1 MLKLWRRTIQN
12 MIILIVRPYVIREL
26 PGWGKVRNL
35 VEWDWLWT
43 DAPVKTIREKM
54 YGNLMQLNLSKWSD
68 RSNYF
73 LGRWYDLEMQLLIN
87 NLVKTG
93 ETIVDVGAH
102 RGEFALAASRA
113 VGSRG
118 MVICFEPNPNSI
130 KSLKDEIEL
139 NKICNITVHPCGLA
153 DQDDILTL
161 TVDDGIGHL
170 GSVPYKEDNLMF
182 SVPVRRGDDVL
193 ANKNPSL
200 IKIDVEGFETKVIL
214 GLFKT
219 IERCSPVVITEV
231 DASLLKEAR
240 SSVEELKNA
249 MERFGYQGF
258 KLALKKSGL
267 RYDWCLAEFDP
278 RKGAFD
284 AVWLNVGVSE
294 QRLILDQRFH

>member
-12 MIILIVRPYVIREL
+12 IIILIVRPYVIREL

-35 VEWDWLWT
+35 IEWDWLWT

-68 RSNYF
+68 RSDYF

-87 NLVKTG
+87 NLVKSG
-93 ETIVDVGAH
+93 ETVVDVGAH
-102 RGEFALAASRA
+102 RGEFALAASRV
-113 VGSRG
+113 VGSSG

-130 KSLKDEIEL
+130 KFLKDEIEL
-139 NKICNITVHPCGLA
+139 NKISNITVHPCGLA

-170 GSVPYKEDNLMF
+170 GNVPYKEDNLMF

-193 ANKNPSL
+193 DNKNPSL
-200 IKIDVEGFETKVIL
+200 IKIDVEGFETKVVL

-249 MERFGYQGF
+249 MERLWLQRLQTRF
-258 KLALKKSGL
+258 KKEWLALRL
-267 RYDWCLAEFDP
+267 VP
-278 RKGAFD
+278 R
-284 AVWLNVGVSE
+284 
-294 QRLILDQRFH
+294 